1 MKRGLFK
8 RIFVLYAVILLLAL
22 FGTELYVTGALR
34 ESYISSLRD
43 NLAIQA
49 SLIARDVPFRSSA
62 PLDGLSRRF
71 KELTHARVTI
81 IAGDGRVMGD
91 SDHDSSAMDN
101 HRDRLEV
108 QQAGLGRT
116 GMAVRRSD
124 TLGYD
129 LLYVAEKITQGGETR
144 GFVRLSVPLKDVDAR
159 VNLLKIKIIIAVS
172 AILLVAG
179 LFSFWQIERLR
190 RLTTQI
196 RDFATAV
203 AQGDLGKRLFLTRAG
218 EFDEIAESLNTMS
231 VELKQSIAATEE
243 ERNRLAVIL
252 SSIPDAL
259 LISDAGGVIRI
270 ASAASRKFLGDV
282 LLMGKQFVEVVRDR
296 EFLSLLDS
304 VRQDH
309 MPGVAEFTLEHPEE
323 RHCVARV
330 SPLSFRVGEV
340 SGFIAIFHD
349 ITQLKKLEQVRKDF
363 VANISHEIKTPIT
376 AIGGFADTLL
386 EGALD
391 DREHARKF
399 VETIKANSLRINSL
413 VDDLMTIS
421 KIELGVIKVE
431 KSAIAFEDAAD
442 TVLTMLQEKAK
453 EKNITLKAVV
463 PHDLGTIQADRDRLV
478 QILTNLVD
486 NAIKFT
492 PEGGSV
498 QVGIHP
504 VSEPSAIQSAIG
516 IPQSAFEITVEDT
529 GIGVPEKHLSRLGER
544 FYRVDTARSRK
555 MGGTG
560 LGLAIVKHLVKA
572 HGWDMQIESAVGKG
586 TRVRIF
592 IA

>member
-1 MKRGLFK
+1 M
-8 RIFVLYAVILLLAL
+8 
-22 FGTELYVTGALR
+22 
-34 ESYISSLRD
+34 
-43 NLAIQA
+43 
-49 SLIARDVPFRSSA
+49 
-62 PLDGLSRRF
+62 
-71 KELTHARVTI
+71 
-81 IAGDGRVMGD
+81 
-91 SDHDSSAMDN
+91 
-101 HRDRLEV
+101 
-108 QQAGLGRT
+108 
-116 GMAVRRSD
+116 
-124 TLGYD
+124 
-129 LLYVAEKITQGGETR
+129 
-144 GFVRLSVPLKDVDAR
+144 
-159 VNLLKIKIIIAVS
+159 
-172 AILLVAG
+172 
-179 LFSFWQIERLR
+179 
-190 RLTTQI
+190 
-196 RDFATAV
+196 
-203 AQGDLGKRLFLTRAG
+203 
-218 EFDEIAESLNTMS
+218 
-231 VELKQSIAATEE
+231 AATEE

-270 ASAASRKFLGDV
+270 ASAASRKFFGDV
-282 LLMGKQFVEVVRDR
+282 PLPGKQFVEVVRDR
-296 EFLSLLDS
+296 EFLSLLDG

-330 SPLSFRVGEV
+330 SPLSYREGEV

-399 VETIKANSLRINSL
+399 VETIKANSRRINSL

-421 KIELGVIKVE
+421 KLELGVIKVE

-442 TVLTMLQEKAK
+442 AALTMLQVKAQ
-453 EKNITLKAVV
+453 EKNITLKTAV

-498 QVGIHP
+498 QVGIRP
-504 VSEPSAIQSAIG
+504 VSEPAAIQSAIG
-516 IPQSAFEITVEDT
+516 IPQPAFEITVEDT
-529 GIGVPEKHLSRLGER
+529 GIGIPEKHLSRLGER
-544 FYRVDTARSRK
+544 FYRVDTARSRN

-586 TRVRIF
+586 TKVRIF